1 MFRQILCKGPRLYS
15 CLVGHTHLDDPS
27 KFLWLDLDIFG
38 GSYVSLVV
46 VILCYRDFP
55 KMEQNQLMLFIPSY
69 SLAVLLGVVY
79 IYPIHES
86 PGRPQQFVVNLRR
99 PSSLPWMEIRRKQR
113 SPWAIFLVLTEKC
126 RLDGMRR
133 NQEIRNNWCF
143 SHRFI
148 VVFFFPHLGT
158 ESEMF
163 FKWRPRDRN
172 SNVGFSEPKSGAN
185 NAGDDWRNSLI
196 HNLCRQLP
204 LHL

>member
-1 MFRQILCKGPRLYS
+1 
-15 CLVGHTHLDDPS
+15 
-27 KFLWLDLDIFG
+27 
-38 GSYVSLVV
+38 
-46 VILCYRDFP
+46 
-55 KMEQNQLMLFIPSY
+55 MEQNQLMLFIPSY

-133 NQEIRNNWCF
+133 NQEIRNNCCF

-148 VVFFFPHLGT
+148 VVFFFFRILEPSQKCFLNEGHETGTAMWGSANQNLEPTTLGMT
-158 ESEMF
+158 
-163 FKWRPRDRN
+163 DGT
-172 SNVGFSEPKSGAN
+172 V
-185 NAGDDWRNSLI
+185 
-196 HNLCRQLP
+196 
-204 LHL
+204 